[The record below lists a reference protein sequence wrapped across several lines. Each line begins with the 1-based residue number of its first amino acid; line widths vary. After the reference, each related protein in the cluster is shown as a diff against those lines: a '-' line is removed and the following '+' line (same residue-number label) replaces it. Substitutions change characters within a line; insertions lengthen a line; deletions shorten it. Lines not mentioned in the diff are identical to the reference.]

1 MNLVDRPFNRCGP
14 RIPFAIHCKGET
26 RRLNYAHAQLS
37 SCIPLKGYKGSE
49 ATAPVHRD
57 EGVSQFPDSLPLSML
72 TVSVGLFNSVGT
84 RSPVVNEERSV
95 QSSPVLLKAR

>member
-1 MNLVDRPFNRCGP
+1 MRPQNSICNSLQRRDKASELRTC
-14 RIPFAIHCKGET
+14 AIVV
-26 RRLNYAHAQLS
+26 
-37 SCIPLKGYKGSE
+37 CIPLKGYKGSE